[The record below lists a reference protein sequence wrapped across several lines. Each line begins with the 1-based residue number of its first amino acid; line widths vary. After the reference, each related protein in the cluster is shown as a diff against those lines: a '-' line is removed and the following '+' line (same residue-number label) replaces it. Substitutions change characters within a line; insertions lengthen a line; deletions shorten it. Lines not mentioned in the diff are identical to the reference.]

1 MDYEIVRSK
10 RRTVAL
16 QLKSDGSA
24 LVRAPLRMSE
34 GAIAQFV
41 ESHRAW
47 LENARKRQAARQE
60 KYPEPTV
67 EERKAL
73 IEKAKAVLPARIAH
87 YSSLL
92 GLSPTAVRITGAKT
106 RFGSCSG
113 KNALSFSWRLMRYD
127 DAAIDLVVAHELCHI
142 AHHDHSP
149 AFYALLSSVLP
160 DHKERAKLLK
170 E

>member
-16 QLKSDGSA
+16 QLRGDGSA
-24 LVRAPLRMSE
+24 LVRAPLKMSE
-34 GAIAQFV
+34 AAIAQFV

-47 LENARKRQAARQE
+47 LERARQKQAARQE
-60 KYPEPTV
+60 KYPEPTA

-73 IEKAKAVLPARIAH
+73 IEKAKAVLPGRIAH
-87 YSSLL
+87 FSSLL

-113 KNALSFSWRLMRYD
+113 KNALSFSWRLMRYP

-142 AHHDHSP
+142 AHHDHSS

>member
-16 QLKSDGSA
+16 QLRGDGSA
-24 LVRAPLRMSE
+24 LVRAPLKMSE
-34 GAIAQFV
+34 AAIAQFV

-47 LENARKRQAARQE
+47 LERARQKQAARQE
-60 KYPEPTV
+60 KYPEPTA
-67 EERKAL
+67 EERKLL
-73 IEKAKAVLPARIAH
+73 IEKAKAVLPGRIAH
-87 YSSLL
+87 FSSLL

-113 KNALSFSWRLMRYD
+113 KNALSFSWYLMRYPD
-127 DAAIDLVVAHELCHI
+127 EAIDLVVAHELCHI
-142 AHHDHSP
+142 AHHDHSS
-149 AFYALLSSVLP
+149 AFYALLASVLP